1 MLLARLDWRKCTGS
15 IGGHTPARC
24 SCKNPP
30 IFMHDRRYRKYRKM
44 PISLCYIKWKRHS
57 GFTSGIGSAPKF
69 RSNHFFLNV
78 TFWPRLPSFSDIHQR
93 IRELSCGGTDGH
105 ADVQTHTGDH
115 NTCSASIQRHANR
128 NVVKPVFVIVDRP
141 FMKHGLDYRSLHWLS
156 NHSLRN
162 RVDLLFASRV
172 QQ

>member
-1 MLLARLDWRKCTGS
+1 VKLKITDGRTDERTDGQVENIMLLARLDWRKCTGS

-128 NVVKPVFVIVDRP
+128 NVVKPVFVIVI
-141 FMKHGLDYRSLHWLS
+141 GLIGRLW
-156 NHSLRN
+156 NM
-162 RVDLLFASRV
+162 V
-172 QQ
+172 